1 MQVETFEL
9 NNIANIPEWVND
21 CLYAD
26 DANNEQLQSHLLLTQ
41 LDAVANVLVMY
52 KIFNSKVD
60 AVTALTV
67 HGFKVFNCEKATV
80 VEIGKRKFIKLDK

>member
-21 CLYAD
+21 CLYD
-26 DANNEQLQSHLLLTQ
+26 DNARDNALQLPTQ
-41 LDAVANVLVMY
+41 LDNIATVLVIN

-60 AVTALTV
+60 AVTVLSV
-67 HGFKVFNCEKATV
+67 YGFTVFNCEKSTV
-80 VEIGKRKFIKLDK
+80 IEIGKRKFIKLCK